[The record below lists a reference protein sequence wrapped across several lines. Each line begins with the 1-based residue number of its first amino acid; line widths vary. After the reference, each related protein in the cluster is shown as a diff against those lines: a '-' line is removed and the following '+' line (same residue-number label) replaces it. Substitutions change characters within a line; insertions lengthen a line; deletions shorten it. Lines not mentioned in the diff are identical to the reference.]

1 MNFLTFFIAGE
12 TGMFFAA
19 RTAKALSGKYG
30 LRKVKG
36 AKIYFKEFA
45 NGGN

>member
-1 MNFLTFFIAGE
+1 MNFLTFFIADE

-30 LRKVKG
+30 FTESKGRKN
-36 AKIYFKEFA
+36 IF
-45 NGGN
+45 